1 MEDKENNKVMLTA
14 NPEQEVTGNNNTDEK
29 HNLFLVYYQEAK
41 GEHNKSM
48 RSWLKKLY
56 HLLSCWFQDQT

>member
-48 RSWLKKLY
+48 RS
-56 HLLSCWFQDQT
+56 